1 MKKLVV
7 LLLAFVSVVAYAKK
21 KDANEGL
28 PESLPMKP
36 ISDSAKYEPVNPTLL
51 KQTLAVPSTAER
63 PKIST
68 ASAQDINDKL
78 ASAITDSILRA
89 KKIKVSP
96 DLVKAEKEIKGMFD
110 RLLTNDT
117 HSQERV
123 EMNDSI
129 LNKMR
134 DALRLQG
141 SFFYPFE
148 SLKNIGRIYSDDYN
162 LRVYTWAIELEDYN
176 YKFYGLVQNL
186 ENDRVYV
193 LEQNSPVY
201 IPRENQQILPR
212 RWYGALYY
220 KIINIVKGDEPQYV
234 VLGWSQ
240 PNPNMKMKVID
251 VLNFSND
258 RLMLGGDDTFKSYRG
273 KVARVVFTYCADL
286 GMTLNYDEKPKRLIF
301 DHVTPLV
308 DSNNNP
314 TGCNGPDMSYDQL
327 KKKGKK
333 FVLKKDVEMNNA
345 E

>member
-148 SLKNIGRIYSDDYN
+148 SLKNIGRK
-162 LRVYTWAIELEDYN
+162 E
-176 YKFYGLVQNL
+176 
-186 ENDRVYV
+186 
-193 LEQNSPVY
+193 
-201 IPRENQQILPR
+201 
-212 RWYGALYY
+212 
-220 KIINIVKGDEPQYV
+220 
-234 VLGWSQ
+234 
-240 PNPNMKMKVID
+240 
-251 VLNFSND
+251 
-258 RLMLGGDDTFKSYRG
+258 SYH
-273 KVARVVFTYCADL
+273 
-286 GMTLNYDEKPKRLIF
+286 PKAQHRA
-301 DHVTPLV
+301 
-308 DSNNNP
+308 
-314 TGCNGPDMSYDQL
+314 C
-327 KKKGKK
+327 
-333 FVLKKDVEMNNA
+333 
-345 E
+345 